1 MDIEPADI
9 SVVVHAAES
18 SVSYRY
24 RIAPEIFGDVLGG
37 VTVGLRPLGRGD
49 VLDVVD
55 ACVARTVTC
64 FLCTTRPGTWETD
77 GPAMADR
84 PCTWSRRSDLTND
97 LSSIIDTGVVKS
109 GQRERVALKL
119 GE

>member
-1 MDIEPADI
+1 MLAPFA
-9 SVVVHAAES
+9 
-18 SVSYRY
+18 
-24 RIAPEIFGDVLGG
+24 IAKTAPDPTMTSNGKAHEID
-37 VTVGLRPLGRGD
+37 D
-49 VLDVVD
+49 
-55 ACVARTVTC
+55 C

-77 GPAMADR
+77 GPAMANR
-84 PCTWSRRSDLTND
+84 PCTWSRRSDLTGD